1 MPKNAFLEPKNPNA
15 VFPQTAKPVIL
26 DFRTHRMA
34 NGGLVAVGA
43 SRKHVQ
49 KNAKQP
55 RYPTISKLAHEIE
68 AEEAAAA
75 DEARLLAEEEEM
87 MEEVIP
93 DRKHISID
101 QLTAA
106 MD

>member
-1 MPKNAFLEPKNPNA
+1 
-15 VFPQTAKPVIL
+15 
-26 DFRTHRMA
+26 MA

-75 DEARLLAEEEEM
+75 DEARL
-87 MEEVIP
+87 
-93 DRKHISID
+93 
-101 QLTAA
+101 
-106 MD
+106 